1 MAHKLVQKVKL
12 FVSYMMGHRR
22 QVAAAVIGRD
32 GKILI
37 ARRKRSDTMGGYW
50 EFPGG
55 KVEPGETPEM
65 CLKREL
71 KEEFG
76 IDAEIGPFFASS
88 VFTYYRIPIELV
100 VYSVERFSGEI
111 NVNDHEEARWVTPG
125 ELCGYDFVSPD
136 RPVVEKLTRLSRTP

>member
-111 NVNDHEEARWVTPG
+111 NVNVNEEARWEIGRASCRERV
-125 ELCGYDFVSPD
+125 
-136 RPVVEKLTRLSRTP
+136 